1 MVFCKRCGMTVR
13 GLKKL
18 RTILSAT
25 LALVMIFGLLR
36 MNAVNSM
43 AAGNGIPTVSYR
55 VHAQSRGWMEEI
67 GNGTAAGTT
76 GQSKRLEALTI
87 AVNLNGAKASDGSK
101 LSGGIAYR
109 AHVQSHGWMNWVT
122 SEATGEGTASM
133 VNRGLYAGTTG
144 QGKRLEAVEIELT
157 GKLKQEY
164 DILYRVHVQGYGWMN
179 WSKNGMAA
187 GTIGQGRRLEAIEI
201 KLVKKAR
208 NVMANI
214 SYNVH
219 AQSYGWMDV
228 INVKPGQTADYTIAG
243 TTGQSKRLEA
253 ISIALNTSGVSG
265 DITYSTHV
273 QSHGWMDAV
282 SGGTISGTSGQ
293 SKRMEAIK
301 INLTGDIS
309 AYYDIYYRVHCQTE
323 GWLDWAKNGA
333 PAGTENG
340 GKRMEAI
347 QIALIEKGNPAPG
360 PTAKPYI
367 KYKEISWK
375 DLPGELTIKV
385 NKQMNCITL
394 YKGATPFKSMIC
406 STGAATPLGTYSVK
420 GKWRWHELMGGVYG
434 QYCSHIT
441 GDILF
446 HSVPYYSPNIYD
458 LSPSMYNQLGTQAS
472 HGCIRL
478 TVADAKWIY
487 DNCPAGT
494 PIIIYNSNDPGPMGK
509 PGAQKLPLS
518 QTWDPTDPAIK

>member
-1 MVFCKRCGMTVR
+1 MVFYKGYKMACKR
-13 GLKKL
+13 LKNAE
-18 RTILSAT
+18 RMLSVV
-25 LALVMIFGLLR
+25 LAVAMIFGLFHI
-36 MNAVNSM
+36 NTIESK
-43 AAGNGIPTVSYR
+43 AAGSGAPTVSYI
-55 VHAQSRGWMEEI
+55 VHSQSYGWMKPV
-67 GNGTAAGTT
+67 GDGMAAGTT
-76 GQSKRLEALTI
+76 GQSKRLEALAI
-87 AVNLNGAKASDGSK
+87 SVNLNGAKASDGSK

-109 AHVQSHGWMNWVT
+109 AHVQSYGWMNWVT
-122 SEATGEGTASM
+122 SAATGEAPVSM
-133 VNRGLYAGTTG
+133 INRGLYAGTTG

-157 GKLKQEY
+157 GKLAQEY

-179 WSKNGMAA
+179 WSKNGIIA
-187 GTIGQGRRLEAIEI
+187 GTIGQGRRLESIEI
-201 KLVKKAR
+201 KLVKKAE
-208 NVMANI
+208 NVSAGLN
-214 SYNVH
+214 YNVH

-228 INVKPGQTADYTIAG
+228 INIKPGQVSDSTIAG

-253 ISIALNTSGVSG
+253 ISIALNTTGVSG
-265 DITYSTHV
+265 GITYSAHV
-273 QSHGWMDAV
+273 QSYGWMDAV
-282 SGGTISGTSGQ
+282 SGGAIAGTTGQ

-309 AYYDIYYRVHCQTE
+309 AYYDIYYRVHSQSV

-347 QIALIEKGNPAPG
+347 QIALVEKGGAAPG
-360 PTAKPYI
+360 PTAKPYV
-367 KYKEISWK
+367 KYKEIPWTE
-375 DLPGELTIKV
+375 LPGQLVIKV
-385 NKQMNCITL
+385 NKQMNCITI
-394 YKGATPFKSMIC
+394 YKGDTPFKAMVC
-406 STGAATPLGTYSVK
+406 STGAVTPLGTYGVR

-446 HSVPYYSPNIYD
+446 HSVPYYSANIYD
-458 LSPSMYNQLGTQAS
+458 LSPSMYNQLGTEAS

-487 DNCPAGT
+487 DNCPTGT
-494 PIIIYNSNDPGPMGK
+494 PIIIYNSDNPGPLGK
-509 PGAQKLPLS
+509 PEAQKLPWN